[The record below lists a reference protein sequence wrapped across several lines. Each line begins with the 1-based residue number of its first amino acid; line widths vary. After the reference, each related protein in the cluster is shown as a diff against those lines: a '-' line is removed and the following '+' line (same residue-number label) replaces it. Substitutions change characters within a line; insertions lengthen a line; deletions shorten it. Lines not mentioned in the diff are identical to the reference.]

1 MTCAPPRADRA
12 ENLFQDA
19 ALGQH
24 RREVGRLGQ
33 PPGVRGG
40 DLRPAEADEQ
50 AGGAGLGHAQM
61 ALELQAAG
69 EVQHPGRG

>member
-33 PPGVRGG
+33 PPAIRAERADDGRAGAAA
-40 DLRPAEADEQ
+40 PAA
-50 AGGAGLGHAQM
+50 
-61 ALELQAAG
+61 
-69 EVQHPGRG
+69 